1 MMKPTPE
8 YWGKRLFDVVCVLIL
23 LLFCIPLFL
32 IIGIAIKLDSP
43 GTIFYK
49 HPRVGKNGTLFKMW
63 KFRTMVSEAD
73 KLGGGLTQHGDP
85 RITKVG
91 KLLRRASLDELPQI
105 INVLLGEMSIVGPRP
120 EIPEIVKDYTS
131 KQREA
136 LTVRPGI
143 TGLTQVNGRD
153 NLPIKEKLEMERK
166 YVQDLTPWL
175 DLKILFL
182 TLPAIISGEG
192 TRY

>member
-1 MMKPTPE
+1 MMKPPPE
-8 YWGKRLFDVVCVLIL
+8 YWGKRLFDIVCVLIL
-23 LLFCIPLFL
+23 SLFCIPLFL
-32 IIGIAIKLDSP
+32 IIGIAIKLDSH
-43 GTIFYK
+43 GTMFYK

-63 KFRTMVSEAD
+63 KFRTMVSDAD
-73 KLGGGLTQHGDP
+73 KLGSGLTQHGDP
-85 RITKVG
+85 RITRVG
-91 KLLRRASLDELPQI
+91 KFLRRASLDELPQI

-120 EIPEIVKDYTS
+120 EIPEIVEDYTS
-131 KQREA
+131 EQREA

-166 YVQDLTPWL
+166 YVQNLTPWL